1 MQRRVVV
8 NSLVSD
14 TEAAQGKKQKESSPV
29 VGLLLYIPSLLIE
42 VSLSVFF
49 PFQVYPKAP
58 VKKWGFPFSWQ
69 QIRVNFVFLRAAVTS

>member
-49 PFQVYPKAP
+49 SFPSVPQGTCEKVGIPF
-58 VKKWGFPFSWQ
+58 
-69 QIRVNFVFLRAAVTS
+69 